1 MSLNI
6 LILWGKYRYKLHL
19 HLRKVLV
26 PVMDSAK
33 IIFKDAKQQAAV
45 EIEDIRVLSKVS
57 SWRGLFAVFSEWLI
71 MFAAILFSI
80 RFNNLPAYFLAWIII
95 GTRMYALYSLL
106 HDGIHYLLFP
116 NKQVNDWICRLFLC
130 WPLFISLN
138 RIRKFHLAHHQYLKT
153 PDDPEAVHLQYKEFQ
168 FPLSSS
174 GLAFTFL
181 KDISGFNFLFY
192 KGSKILRSLS
202 PALNSKKDQNKNT
215 AGAQGQ
221 FDWGMVLYYT
231 VIAVTLIYWHQELRF
246 VTYWIVPYITIYQVL
261 NRIRLSTE
269 HFHLPEEKLFQTR
282 TVKLNLAERIVFS
295 PHNLGYHTEHH
306 LYPSVPFYRLP
317 ALHKKLMDAASYR
330 DNIVVSKSYFQVIK
344 EYVK

>member
-1 MSLNI
+1 M
-6 LILWGKYRYKLHL
+6 
-19 HLRKVLV
+19 
-26 PVMDSAK
+26 PFMDNAK
-33 IIFKDAKQQAAV
+33 TIFKEAKEHAAV
-45 EIEDIRVLSKVS
+45 DIQDIRMLSKVS
-57 SWRGLFAVFSEWLI
+57 YWRGFFAVLSEWLI
-71 MFAAILFSI
+71 ISAAVWFSL
-80 RFNNLPAYFLAWIII
+80 RFNNVPAYLVAWLII

-116 NKQVNDWICRLFLC
+116 NKQVNDWICKRFLS
-130 WPLFISLN
+130 WPLFISFS

-168 FPLSSS
+168 FPLSAT
-174 GLAFTFL
+174 GVAFTFL
-181 KDISGFNFLFY
+181 KDITGINFVFY
-192 KGSKILRSLS
+192 KSSKILRSLS
-202 PALNSKKDQNKNT
+202 SGFTRQGNAKEKLSGAL
-215 AGAQGQ
+215 AQ
-221 FDWGMVLYYT
+221 FDWDMAIFYVVLVAY
-231 VIAVTLIYWHQELRF
+231 LIYWHLVWPF
-246 VTYWIVPYITIYQVL
+246 VLYWIIPYITIYQVL

-282 TVKLNLAERIVFS
+282 TVKLNLFERFVFS

-317 ALHKKLMDAASYR
+317 ALHKKLMNAASYR